1 LAFKPLMTCYLTDET
16 DADQVAFGFA
26 TGVFAAAKLY
36 PAHATTNSA
45 HGVTDITAIRSVLA
59 RMEGIGMPL
68 LVHGEVTDPEVDVF
82 DREAAFI
89 ERILEPLL
97 RDFSGLKVVLEH
109 ITTSDAVDFVIER
122 AEKRLAATI
131 TAHHLMIN
139 RNAIFQGGLRPHM
152 YCLPIAKRER
162 HRLALRRAATSGNLA
177 FFLGSDTAPHSI
189 GDKESDCGCA
199 GIFTAPAAIELYAQI
214 FAEEGALDKLEG
226 FASRHG
232 PAFYGLPVNDGM
244 LKLKREDWTV
254 PEYVILED
262 GGCIKP
268 FLSGETLQWQMMS

>member
-1 LAFKPLMTCYLTDET
+1 
-16 DADQVAFGFA
+16 
-26 TGVFAAAKLY
+26 
-36 PAHATTNSA
+36 
-45 HGVTDITAIRSVLA
+45 
-59 RMEGIGMPL
+59 
-68 LVHGEVTDPEVDVF
+68 
-82 DREAAFI
+82 
-89 ERILEPLL
+89 
-97 RDFSGLKVVLEH
+97 
-109 ITTSDAVDFVIER
+109 
-122 AEKRLAATI
+122 
-131 TAHHLMIN
+131 MIN